1 MLRPYV
7 VPHERLEEGVSARR
21 RQRVEPQLGVGGLA
35 APAVLVLRA
44 VVDQHEALG
53 GREALD
59 QRIEQGLRF
68 GIDPVQILEHQQQGL
83 HLAFTQ

>member
-7 VPHERLEEGVSARR
+7 VPQERLEECLSARR
-21 RQRVEPQLGVGGLA
+21 RQRVEPQLGVIGLA
-35 APAVLVLRA
+35 PPAVLILWP
-44 VVDQHEALG
+44 VVDQQQEPG
-53 GREALD
+53 RREALD